1 MIQVD
6 KLKDRGEKMEE
17 MVNKFRDASDCI
29 FFCILKGK
37 NADSKNM
44 VISINMLLLKKKV
57 EKFAPLSSGKKKY

>member
-29 FFCILKGK
+29 FFLHFKGQKRFFLKHG
-37 NADSKNM
+37 D
-44 VISINMLLLKKKV
+44 
-57 EKFAPLSSGKKKY
+57 FYKYAIT